1 MHINV
6 YRKFIFHLSIFGIVI
21 SIILNMYD
29 AILEH
34 LIEGLHIF
42 FELIESSL
50 DKVVEHFFE
59 TEMRETQIIVFYIII
74 VIGSF
79 LIYFAWK
86 GLVHLCKGFNENL
99 HNGWLELKDAVT
111 QDWQGMTMT
120 NRIILISAFL
130 LINYLASFFLF

>member
-1 MHINV
+1 
-6 YRKFIFHLSIFGIVI
+6 
-21 SIILNMYD
+21 MYD

-50 DKVVEHFFE
+50 DKVVEYFFE

-74 VIGSF
+74 VICSF
-79 LIYFAWK
+79 LIYFVWK
-86 GLVHLCKGFNENL
+86 GLVHLCKGFNQNL
-99 HNGWLELKDAVT
+99 HSRWVELKAAAT
-111 QDWQGMTMT
+111 QDWQAMTMT
-120 NRIILISAFL
+120 NRIIFISAFL